1 MYQCKGAPASVDCL
15 CYGTDAVIE
24 NHNIGD
30 RCSQRRG
37 SGDGDR
43 GISARKYR
51 RIVNAI
57 ADYDNRLTILLAL
70 LKLFQFIG
78 WRQLGF
84 CICDLQLVSHRFD
97 RLDLVAGENHKVEP
111 SF

>member
-1 MYQCKGAPASVDCL
+1 VDSL

-24 NHNIGD
+24 NHNIGG

-51 RIVNAI
+51 RIVDTI
-57 ADYDNRLTILLAL
+57 ADYGSHLTILLAL
-70 LKLFQFIG
+70 LKLFQLLVGASLAFA
-78 WRQLGF
+78 F
-84 CICDLQLVSHRFD
+84 AICS
-97 RLDLVAGENHKVEP
+97 
-111 SF
+111 